1 MVVIGTIYFQPL
13 LLKTEVLA
21 VIDNELPVKP
31 KGTPLPDQVTVTLDV
46 LLDQTPLSQVIV
58 EPVRAEP
65 IILGSVITLGKALFC
80 FDSLTNRVGIPIL
93 LIVSM

>member
-1 MVVIGTIYFQPL
+1 M
-13 LLKTEVLA
+13 LA
-21 VIDNELPVKP
+21 ATDKEAPVKP

-65 IILGSVITLGKALFC
+65 MILGSETILGSARFC
-80 FDSLTNRVGIPIL
+80 FISLTIRVGIPTL
-93 LIVSM
+93 LISLT